1 MEPTCFSPF
10 CLYALVGRPTQIAR
24 AFLPFVLH
32 VRDNL
37 SFMWERFK
45 SSESMQMCVFK
56 DTFSHS
62 VFSRP
67 MMRLQTSATLNLS
80 NNILSQHFMR
90 VGFLTFL
97 SSQII
102 PSSFFS
108 CRPYFSKLY
117 HLLPHTLEMLEPYS
131 HKRKINRP
139 CIDEFLMTSKIVSQ
153 FFPLQTNQ
161 FKLLR
166 KGSTE
171 HYLYWVMLCMYNFP
185 STQRV
190 RLVGEHTTRPV
201 RAV

>member
-1 MEPTCFSPF
+1 
-10 CLYALVGRPTQIAR
+10 
-24 AFLPFVLH
+24 
-32 VRDNL
+32 
-37 SFMWERFK
+37 
-45 SSESMQMCVFK
+45 MCVFK

-153 FFPLQTNQ
+153 FFSPTNQ
-161 FKLLR
+161 PVQTLEERLHWALLVLGDVMYVQFPFDPEGTISR
-166 KGSTE
+166 RTHNKTSTCGMISCVCSIKWAAHE
-171 HYLYWVMLCMYNFP
+171 TF
-185 STQRV
+185 QF
-190 RLVGEHTTRPV
+190 
-201 RAV
+201 